1 MKLVNNYLKNMEGLI
16 EKLDLYLVKKA
27 PALPK
32 NVKDIIVSVAP
43 WLEVIG
49 AIFTLPAI
57 FALFGFNAM
66 MYGTPYGGY
75 VAAGTGY
82 GFSIASLF
90 LFAGLVLMIL
100 AIPGLFKRSMV
111 GWNYVFYSVL
121 LNAIYSL
128 ITMQLF
134 GLIIGSLLSLYLLF
148 QVKGYYK

>member
-1 MKLVNNYLKNMEGLI
+1 MDGLMKT
-16 EKLDLYLVKKA
+16 LDLYLVKKA

-32 NVKDIIVSVAP
+32 NVKDILVSVAP

-75 VAAGTGY
+75 AVARAGY
-82 GFSIASLF
+82 GFSIASFF
-90 LFAGLVLMIL
+90 LFAGLVLMLL
-100 AIPGLFKRSMV
+100 AIPGLFKRSKM

-121 LNAIYSL
+121 VNAVYSL
-128 ITMQLF
+128 ISFQLF
-134 GLIIGSLLSLYLLF
+134 GLIIGTLISLYLLF
-148 QVKGYYK
+148 QVKSYYK